1 MNFETSLAIQN
12 IKGKR
17 SRSIILILLT
27 AFLAFS
33 VFGGSMV
40 IMGLQNGLKSYEA
53 RLGADIVVVPNEARS
68 KGTLDAI
75 LLQGIPG
82 YFYMNTSVL
91 EKIQGIEGVEIATPQ
106 FFLAS
111 ASAGCCSTS
120 VQIIGFDPESDFVIR
135 PWIQTAY
142 GDSIGFGDL
151 ILGNHISMPA
161 DHTMTFYSRKLNVV
175 AQLDETGTGL
185 DSAVYASMDT
195 IRQIMD
201 DADALGFHYHAGVST
216 DEAISSVMIKVADGC
231 DIQRVTNDINIHVR
245 RVEATPAKSM
255 VSSIAGGLTSVSH
268 IVGALTAVIWGLA
281 IAVLVVAFILIA
293 NERKK
298 EFAILRVM
306 GASQKLLSRLML
318 TESAMVAAVGAV
330 LGVALSCAV
339 VFPFSNYIRTR
350 LNLPYLL
357 PGVSTVLL
365 MMLGA
370 FAITVLAGALSSAAA
385 ARKLSRSDAAFVLR
399 EGA

>member
-1 MNFETSLAIQN
+1 MKFELSFAIQN

-27 AFLAFS
+27 SFLAFS
-33 VFGGSMV
+33 IFGGSMV

-53 RLGADIVVVPNEARS
+53 RLGADVVVVPNEARS

-82 YFYMNTSVL
+82 YFYMNTGVL
-91 EKIQGIEGVEIATPQ
+91 EKIRNIEGVETATPQ

-111 ASAGCCSTS
+111 ASAGCCSSS
-120 VQIIGFDPESDFVIR
+120 VQIIGFDPETDFVIR

-142 GDSIGFGDL
+142 GDGIGFGDL

-161 DHTMTFYSRKLNVV
+161 DHTMTFYNRRLNVV

-185 DSAVYASMDT
+185 DNAVYASMET
-195 IRQIMD
+195 IRQVMD
-201 DADALGFHYHAGVST
+201 DADSLGFHYHAGVST
-216 DEAISSVMIKVADGC
+216 NEAISSVMVRVADGC
-231 DIQRVTNDINIHVR
+231 DIQSVTNDINIHVR

-255 VSSIAGGLTSVSH
+255 ISSIAGGLTSVSH
-268 IVGALTAVIWGLA
+268 IVGVLTAVIWALA
-281 IAVLVVAFILIA
+281 IAVLIVAFILIA

-298 EFAILRVM
+298 EFAILRVV
-306 GASQKLLSRLML
+306 GASQKQLSQLML
-318 TESAMVAAVGAV
+318 TESALIAGIGAASGVLLAAV
-330 LGVALSCAV
+330 V
-339 VFPFSNYIRTR
+339 VFPFSNYIRAR

-357 PGVSTVLL
+357 PGLGIVLL
-365 MMLGA
+365 MVLGA
-370 FAITVLAGALSSAAA
+370 IGITVLAGALSSAAA
-385 ARKLSRSDAAFVLR
+385 ARKLSHNDAAFVLR